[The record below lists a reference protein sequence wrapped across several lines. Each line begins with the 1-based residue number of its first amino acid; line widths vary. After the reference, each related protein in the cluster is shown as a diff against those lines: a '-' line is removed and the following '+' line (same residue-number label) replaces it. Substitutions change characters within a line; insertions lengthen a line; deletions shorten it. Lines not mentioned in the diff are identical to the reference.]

1 MVVTAQF
8 CLYLFFVMSVIA
20 KRRRLR
26 RVLITQ
32 ANIDITG
39 RVISQSCL
47 TLSAFPIV
55 LKLLTLMI
63 IIIEGKLLVQ
73 PLLSYNAQSSKSYTE
88 YIIIYIQKI
97 SKYYILYLP
106 LFDID

>member
-73 PLLSYNAQSSKSYTE
+73 PPLLWNAQSYKPYTMH
-88 YIIIYIQKI
+88 IIINI
-97 SKYYILYLP
+97 SSGG
-106 LFDID
+106 

>member
-1 MVVTAQF
+1 
-8 CLYLFFVMSVIA
+8 MSVMA

-73 PLLSYNAQSSKSYTE
+73 PLLLCNAQSCKPYFVYE
-88 YIIIYIQKI
+88 IINIG
-97 SKYYILYLP
+97 LGA
-106 LFDID
+106 

>member
-1 MVVTAQF
+1 
-8 CLYLFFVMSVIA
+8 MSFHKEV
-20 KRRRLR
+20 RRG
-26 RVLITQ
+26 TYTTTT
-32 ANIDITG
+32 NIDITG

-73 PLLSYNAQSSKSYTE
+73 PPLLWNSQSYKPYTMH
-88 YIIIYIQKI
+88 IIINI
-97 SKYYILYLP
+97 SSGG
-106 LFDID
+106 